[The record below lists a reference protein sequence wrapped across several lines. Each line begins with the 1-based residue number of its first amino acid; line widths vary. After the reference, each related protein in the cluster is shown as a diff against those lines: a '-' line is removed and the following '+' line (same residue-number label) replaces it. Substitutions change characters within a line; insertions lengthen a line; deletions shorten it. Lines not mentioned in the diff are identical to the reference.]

1 MRYILFFVLLCAI
14 RATAADGEIQ
24 SIGSCKLMS
33 LPGVGAVIAS
43 RIIEGRSGGPYK
55 SGDDLLRVK
64 GISRKSLEA
73 MAPSLRFQKSSGGDA
88 PKAR

>member
-1 MRYILFFVLLCAI
+1 
-14 RATAADGEIQ
+14 
-24 SIGSCKLMS
+24 MS

-73 MAPSLRFQKSSGGDA
+73 MTPDLHFPKSPGGDSQK
-88 PKAR
+88 PR